1 MIDIA
6 GAEGFLVCVLVDKTA
21 LLVDPTEQAHLFT
34 IPPIG
39 SLKIAVLDFGIDYV
53 LLRHHELPRNGSNCE
68 AAHVLKTLKD
78 SPICV
83 LSPPY
88 FHRTIY
94 LLFKYILINFNI

>member
-6 GAEGFLVCVLVDKTA
+6 SAEGFLICVLIDKTA
-21 LLVDPTEQAHLFT
+21 LLVDSAEHFEFFT
-34 IPPIG
+34 IPPVR
-39 SLKIAVLDFGIDYV
+39 SLEIAVLDFGIDYV

-68 AAHVLKTLKD
+68 AAHVLKTLQD

-88 FHRTIY
+88 FHR
-94 LLFKYILINFNI
+94 FNTL

>member
-6 GAEGFLVCVLVDKTA
+6 GAEGFLVCVLIDKTA
-21 LLVDPTEQAHLFT
+21 LLVDSTEHAHLFA

-39 SLKIAVLDFGIDYV
+39 TLKIAVLDFGIDYV
-53 LLRHHELPRNGSNCE
+53 ILRHHELPRNGSKCE

-78 SPICV
+78 SLICV

-94 LLFKYILINFNI
+94 L